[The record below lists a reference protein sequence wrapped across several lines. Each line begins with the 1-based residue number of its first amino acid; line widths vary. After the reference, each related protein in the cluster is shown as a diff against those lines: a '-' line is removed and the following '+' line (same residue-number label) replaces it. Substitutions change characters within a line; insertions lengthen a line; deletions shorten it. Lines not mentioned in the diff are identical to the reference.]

1 MKYVVDTSV
10 LVEKEVTK
18 FVASKKIK
26 DTVVVPRVVVAELE
40 NQANTGRQIG
50 FLGLEEIQALQEL
63 AKKKKIKLE
72 IVGERPSLA
81 DIKGAK
87 RGGMIDSMII
97 DFAFSL
103 KATLVTADMVQAES
117 AKALGLKVLYVEKDF
132 KEGLSV
138 EKYFDETT
146 MSVHLKSGTYVSA
159 KKGKPGQWRLE
170 QVSEERLSEKEVDVY
185 AKEIIEKSR
194 KAENAFI
201 EISRRSSTIVQYQS
215 YRIIIVR
222 PPVADGYEITV
233 VKPLVKLE
241 LDYYKVPEK
250 VMSRLKESS
259 SGIVIGGAV
268 GSGKSTFAQ
277 ALAEYYVK
285 DNKITKTIESPRDMV
300 LSPEI
305 TQYSKNF
312 GSGEEVH
319 DILFLSRPDNVIF
332 DEMRDTPD
340 FKLYTDIRLGGSS
353 VIGVLHAATPIDA
366 IQRFIGRM
374 DTGRIPSVLD
384 TILFI
389 DKGNIGKGLV
399 LKMVV
404 KVPSGMTEADLARPV
419 VEVRDLLT
427 DALEFEIYSY
437 GEQTVVIPVTST
449 GTKKSAMHSFAEKQL
464 QKELGKYGDVE
475 FVNEHKVR
483 VYVPEGKKGKMIG
496 AKGVNISKIEKK
508 LGVSI
513 DVVEH
518 KEERVKKRKVSYQIR
533 ERGNTFIFNL
543 GVSGKEVDF
552 FHGDEYLFTS
562 TSGKRGEVKLNKK
575 SDVGKR
581 IRELLDD
588 GEKIVVR
595 G

>member
-1 MKYVVDTSV
+1 MKFVIDTSV
-10 LVEKEVTK
+10 LVEKLVTK
-18 FVASKKIK
+18 YVEDGKIK

-63 AKKKKIKLE
+63 AKKKKIKLD

-97 DFAFSL
+97 DFAFTL
-103 KATLVTADMVQAES
+103 KAILVTADMVQAES
-117 AKALGLKVLYVEKDF
+117 GKALGLKVLYVEKDF

-138 EKYFDETT
+138 EKYFDDAT
-146 MSVHLKSGTYVSA
+146 MSVHLKSGTFVSA
-159 KKGKPGQWRLE
+159 KKGKPGEWRLE
-170 QVSEERLSEKEVDVY
+170 QVSKERLTEKEVDVY
-185 AKEIIEKSR
+185 AKEIIEKAR

-222 PPVADGYEITV
+222 PPVADGYEITI

-277 ALAEYYVK
+277 ALAEFYVS
-285 DNKITKTIESPRDMV
+285 DHKITKTIESPRDMV

-389 DKGNIGKGLV
+389 ENGNIGKGLV

-427 DALEFEIYSY
+427 EGLEYEIYSY
-437 GEQTVVIPVTST
+437 GEQTVVIPVVA
-449 GTKKSAMHSFAEKQL
+449 GQKSAMHSFAEKQL
-464 QKELGKYGDVE
+464 QKELGKYGEVE
-475 FVNEHKVR
+475 VLTDNKVR
-483 VYVPEGKKGKMIG
+483 VYVAPGSKGKMVG
-496 AKGVNISKIEKK
+496 AKGANISKIEKK

-518 KEERVKKRKVSYQIR
+518 KVERVKKRKISYQVK
-533 ERGNTFIFNL
+533 ERGNTFIFNI
-543 GVSGKEVDF
+543 GVAGKEVDF
-552 FHGDEYLFTS
+552 FTGNEYLFTS
-562 TSGKRGEVKLNKK
+562 TTGKRGEVKLNKK
-575 SDVGKR
+575 SDVGR
-581 IRELLDD
+581 RVLELLDQ